1 MDIFQVLKLLGGL
14 SLFLFGMNLMGQ
26 ALERRAG
33 TGLRT
38 LLSRLTTGKLAGLLT
53 GLSITAVIQSSS
65 AATVMV
71 VGFVNSNL
79 MTLKQ
84 AINVIMGANI
94 GTTIT
99 AWLLS
104 LAGIESGNLFVRL
117 LKPSSFTPVL
127 AFIGI
132 ICYMFCKSTRKKD
145 TGVILLGF
153 ATLMFGMEEMAAAV
167 AGLGDIPA
175 FQELFLLF
183 RNPLLGL
190 LAGAILTA
198 VIQSSSASV
207 GILQALSST
216 GAITWAAAVP
226 IILGQNIGTCVTP
239 MLASVGASKSAKRA
253 AFVHLTLN
261 LLGTGVFLCGIYG
274 VQHLIGLPFWG
285 DVIDKGGIANFHTF
299 FNVAVT
305 VLFLP
310 FVGLLERCVY
320 LFVPQ
325 GDGETEGQ
333 APQEDPA
340 VLALDSR
347 LLVSPGLAL
356 EQAHAAACRMAA
368 LAQDNFSLAR
378 EMILSGVEEE
388 KAARLAR
395 QEKLVDTL
403 QDRVENYL
411 IQLSRRHLTEGG
423 KGEVSRLL
431 HMIGELER
439 VSDQAENILENA
451 QLLERAGIAFSSGAR
466 AEMELYSAAVTEI
479 LDAAIRS
486 WEAWDLE
493 LARSI
498 EPLEQVVDLAEEYLK
513 DRHISRLRDGG
524 CTVDA
529 AFAFVEAL
537 SSMERIA
544 DHCSNIGVLLLTGSR
559 EGDGHA
565 YLHALHKGQDPGYV
579 RAYRG
584 YEEKYLASLRALSQ

>member
-207 GILQALSST
+207 SILRRGDPHYH
-216 GAITWAAAVP
+216 GAE
-226 IILGQNIGTCVTP
+226 
-239 MLASVGASKSAKRA
+239 
-253 AFVHLTLN
+253 
-261 LLGTGVFLCGIYG
+261 Y
-274 VQHLIGLPFWG
+274 
-285 DVIDKGGIANFHTF
+285 
-299 FNVAVT
+299 
-305 VLFLP
+305 
-310 FVGLLERCVY
+310 
-320 LFVPQ
+320 
-325 GDGETEGQ
+325 
-333 APQEDPA
+333 
-340 VLALDSR
+340 
-347 LLVSPGLAL
+347 
-356 EQAHAAACRMAA
+356 
-368 LAQDNFSLAR
+368 
-378 EMILSGVEEE
+378 
-388 KAARLAR
+388 
-395 QEKLVDTL
+395 
-403 QDRVENYL
+403 
-411 IQLSRRHLTEGG
+411 RHLCH
-423 KGEVSRLL
+423 R
-431 HMIGELER
+431 
-439 VSDQAENILENA
+439 
-451 QLLERAGIAFSSGAR
+451 
-466 AEMELYSAAVTEI
+466 
-479 LDAAIRS
+479 
-486 WEAWDLE
+486 
-493 LARSI
+493 
-498 EPLEQVVDLAEEYLK
+498 
-513 DRHISRLRDGG
+513 
-524 CTVDA
+524 
-529 AFAFVEAL
+529 
-537 SSMERIA
+537 
-544 DHCSNIGVLLLTGSR
+544 
-559 EGDGHA
+559 
-565 YLHALHKGQDPGYV
+565 HALLRGGQQKRPAG
-579 RAYRG
+579 G
-584 YEEKYLASLRALSQ
+584 SGPPLL